1 MIGDTFVIM
10 VHSSS
15 TRHLHGIFIH
25 VNCID
30 FSLQNHPRLKKAIVM
45 YDIFVCIAIYR
56 VVVKQLMSA
65 CIIYNTYSGIW
76 SVGICAGI
84 LVTRITGLY
93 TEQQLILTERR
104 KLQNIKL
111 NAE

>member
-1 MIGDTFVIM
+1 M
-10 VHSSS
+10 VHSSL
-15 TRHLHGIFIH
+15 TRHLHSIFI
-25 VNCID
+25 NCMD
-30 FSLQNHPRLKKAIVM
+30 FSLQNPPRLKKAIVM

-76 SVGICAGI
+76 SVGI

>member
-15 TRHLHGIFIH
+15 TRHLHGIYI
-25 VNCID
+25 NCID
-30 FSLQNHPRLKKAIVM
+30 FSLQNPPRQKKAIVM

-76 SVGICAGI
+76 NVGICTGI
-84 LVTRITGLY
+84 LVSRITGLY
-93 TEQQLILTERR
+93 TEKT
-104 KLQNIKL
+104 
-111 NAE
+111 ADTH

>member
-15 TRHLHGIFIH
+15 TRHLHGIYI
-25 VNCID
+25 NCID
-30 FSLQNHPRLKKAIVM
+30 FSLQNPPRQKKAIVM

-76 SVGICAGI
+76 SVGICTGI
-84 LVTRITGLY
+84 LVSRITGLY
-93 TEQQLILTERR
+93 TEKT
-104 KLQNIKL
+104 
-111 NAE
+111 ADTH